1 VDSIIERN
9 PGLNSDGESMAREA
23 RINGFETEDVPGL
36 IEEES
41 PEDVG
46 EISLEEAKLRMEPV
60 EHEIFDDLTRAYLHK
75 IGRVP
80 LLNAAQEK
88 ELSSKI
94 EQGKYLERIEDKYFK
109 RYRAFPPAV
118 HTATYLISQLL
129 KAYPVVE
136 IIKEQRNIDP
146 SSSLVETITDPKFR
160 AAIDSELD
168 PALARAVAQ
177 GVDKEGIEAEQ
188 AMVNLSVSSHL
199 LPPESLALIGNEASF
214 RETKALLANNELVSR
229 LEPYERQFK
238 AQFEKVKAEAREAE
252 RHLIEANLRLVVS
265 VAKKYI
271 GHSMALPDLIQ
282 EGNIGLTRAVEKFQ
296 YRKGYKFSTY
306 ATWWIRQGITRA
318 IADQART
325 IRIPVHMVETIN
337 KLLRANQ
344 RLTQQ
349 YGREPSYGEIGQQME
364 MPPGKVEE
372 VMSLLRE
379 PISLDMPIGEEEDS
393 HLSDFVEDHATL
405 APIDAASREL
415 LKEQIDNVLNE
426 LTERERR
433 VLRLRFGLEGGHAH
447 TLEEVG
453 QEFHVTRERIRQ
465 IEAKAL
471 RRLRHPIHS
480 RKLRDYL
487 E

>member
-1 VDSIIERN
+1 MDARSS
-9 PGLNSDGESMAREA
+9 LSQDGESMEE
-23 RINGFETEDVPGL
+23 GHMHEFETEDVAGL

-41 PEDVG
+41 PEDAG
-46 EISLEEAKLRMEPV
+46 EISLEEAKLRVEP
-60 EHEIFDDLTRAYLHK
+60 EDHDLIDDLTRAYLHK

-88 ELSSKI
+88 ELSAKI

-109 RYRAFPPAV
+109 KYRAVPPAV
-118 HTATYLISQLL
+118 HTVIYLISQLV

-136 IIKEQRNIDP
+136 IIKEQRSIDP
-146 SSSLVETITDPKFR
+146 SSSLVETITDPKCR
-160 AAIDSELD
+160 AAIDGELD

-177 GVDKEGIEAEQ
+177 GIGKEGVEAEE
-188 AMVNLSVSSHL
+188 AMINLSLSSRL
-199 LPPESLALIGNEASF
+199 LSPESLALIGTEASF
-214 RETKALLANNELVSR
+214 RETKTLLASNELVSR
-229 LEPYERQFK
+229 LEPYETHFK

-337 KLLRANQ
+337 KLLRTNQ

-349 YGREPSYGEIGQQME
+349 YGREPSYEEIGQQME
-364 MPPGKVEE
+364 MAPAKVEE

-379 PISLDMPIGEEEDS
+379 PVSLDMPIGEEEDS
-393 HLSDFVEDHATL
+393 HLSDFVEDHGTL

-453 QEFHVTRERIRQ
+453 QEFRVTRERIRQ

-471 RRLRHPIHS
+471 RRLRHPSHS

>member
-1 VDSIIERN
+1 VGSIIDAR
-9 PGLNSDGESMAREA
+9 SDLSEDRESMEEGHMRE
-23 RINGFETEDVPGL
+23 FETENVAGL

-46 EISLEEAKLRMEPV
+46 EMSLEEAKLRVVPE
-60 EHEIFDDLTRAYLHK
+60 EHELIDDLTRAYLHK

-88 ELSSKI
+88 ELSGKI

-109 RYRAFPPAV
+109 KYRAFPPAV
-118 HTATYLISQLL
+118 HTVIYLISQLV

-160 AAIDSELD
+160 AAVDGDLD
-168 PALARAVAQ
+168 PALARAIGQ
-177 GVDKEGIEAEQ
+177 GIGKEGIEAEE
-188 AMVNLSVSSHL
+188 ATVNISISSRLLS
-199 LPPESLALIGNEASF
+199 PESLALIGKEASF

-229 LEPYERQFK
+229 LEPYDRQFK

-306 ATWWIRQGITRA
+306 ATWWIRQGITRS

-349 YGREPSYGEIGQQME
+349 YGRVPSYEEIGQEME
-364 MPPGKVEE
+364 MTPGKVEE

-379 PISLDMPIGEEEDS
+379 PVSLDMPIGEEEDS
-393 HLSDFVEDHATL
+393 HLSDFVEDRGTL
-405 APIDAASREL
+405 APIEAASREL

-426 LTERERR
+426 LTDREKR

-471 RRLRHPIHS
+471 RRLRHPSHS